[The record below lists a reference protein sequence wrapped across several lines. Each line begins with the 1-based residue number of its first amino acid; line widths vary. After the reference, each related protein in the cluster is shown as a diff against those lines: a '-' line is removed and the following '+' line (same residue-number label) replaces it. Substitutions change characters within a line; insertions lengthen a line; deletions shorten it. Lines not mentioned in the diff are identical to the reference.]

1 MDELTNLGCCLLRL
15 RLSLAGCPS
24 ACGLASLVVPTVS
37 LTRDGAPVPP
47 GLADL
52 GSSES
57 QCGGLDVGGY
67 GTCVV
72 STVRASSRLSSPP
85 RPLRVLIVEY
95 LKYMFSP
102 YLPQRVIWICI
113 GYPIRVQ

>member
-1 MDELTNLGCCLLRL
+1 MDELTNFGCCLLRL
-15 RLSLAGCPS
+15 RLSCAGCPS

-72 STVRASSRLSSPP
+72 SLQLELRLAFRLLLDPF
-85 RPLRVLIVEY
+85 VY
-95 LKYMFSP
+95 LT
-102 YLPQRVIWICI
+102 
-113 GYPIRVQ
+113 